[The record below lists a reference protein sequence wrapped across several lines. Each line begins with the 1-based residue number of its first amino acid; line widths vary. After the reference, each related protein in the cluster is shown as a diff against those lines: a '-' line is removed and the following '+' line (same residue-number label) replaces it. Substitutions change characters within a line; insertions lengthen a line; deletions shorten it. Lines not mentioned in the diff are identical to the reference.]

1 MTINELKN
9 NPNYEYHHT
18 AARRGYISRKTEGY
32 VEEYEGRYGKGY
44 VIVRPRFDT
53 TQYVYIDY
61 YLEK

>member
-44 VIVRPRFDT
+44 LIARPRWDT
-53 TQYVYIDY
+53 NNYIYIDY